1 MAKDLTVGKPS
12 VVLWKFCLPLF
23 GSILFQQ
30 LYNLADSFV
39 AGRFGDENALAAI
52 GNSYEIT
59 LILIAFAFG
68 CQVGGSVVVA
78 RLFGAKKNREMKT
91 AVFTTL
97 IASAVLCVILM
108 IAGLLLTTVLLNAI
122 STPEEVMS
130 DSALYLKIYLFGL
143 PFVFL
148 YNVASGIF
156 AGLGDSRTP
165 FVFLACSSVS
175 NIALDIGFAFLFSNI
190 VAGVA
195 WATFICQ
202 GISCVLA
209 LLCLIVKLKKIPS
222 DGKIP
227 LFSRTLLRDIA
238 LVAVPSILQ
247 QSFISVGNIIIQ
259 GVINTY
265 GPSVMAG
272 YTAAIKLHN
281 LVITSLTTLANGIS
295 NFTSQNLGAEKPA
308 RVKNGFRAGLKMVW
322 IICVPLIFLY
332 CLAGSALVT
341 AFINNPT
348 ETAVET
354 GKTLLLI
361 IAPFYLIVSS
371 KLVADGVLRGAKMMI
386 KFMISTFTDLIL
398 RVALALLLSPLLG
411 TTGIWIAWPI
421 GWTIATVL
429 SIVFY
434 RTGVW
439 NKKTEKEAT
448 A

>member
-12 VVLWKFCLPLF
+12 GVLWKFCLPLF

-68 CQVGGSVVVA
+68 CQIGGSVVVA
-78 RLFGAKKNREMKT
+78 RLFGAKKHGEMKT

-97 IASAVLCVILM
+97 IASALLCVVLA
-108 IAGLLLTTVLLNAI
+108 IAGLLTTDLLLRAI
-122 STPEEVMS
+122 STPEEVMDAS
-130 DSALYLKIYLFGL
+130 TLYLRIYLFGL

-165 FVFLACSSVS
+165 FLFLACSSVA
-175 NIALDIGFAFLFSNI
+175 NIAMDVGFAFAFSDI
-190 VAGVA
+190 VCGVA

-209 LLCLIVKLKKIPS
+209 LLWLIVKLKKIPS
-222 DGKIP
+222 EGKVQ
-227 LFSRTLLRDIA
+227 LFSFRLLKEIS

-247 QSFISVGNIIIQ
+247 QSFISVGNIVIQ

-265 GPSVMAG
+265 GTSVMAG
-272 YTAAIKLHN
+272 YTAAVKLNN

-295 NFTSQNLGAEKPA
+295 NYTSQNLGAGKPD
-308 RVKNGFRAGLKMVW
+308 RVKSGFRAGLQMIW
-322 IICVPLIFLY
+322 LICVPLILLY
-332 CLAGSALVT
+332 CFAGRYAVAL
-341 AFINNPT
+341 FIKNPT
-348 ETAVET
+348 ETAIET
-354 GKTLLLI
+354 GRMFLLI
-361 IAPFYLIVSS
+361 VSPFYLVVSA
-371 KLVADGVLRGAKMMI
+371 KLVTDGVLRGAKMMV
-386 KFMISTFTDLIL
+386 KFMTSTFTDLVL
-398 RVALALLLSPLLG
+398 RVVLAIVFAAPFG
-411 TTGIWIAWPI
+411 TAGIWSAWPI
-421 GWTIATVL
+421 GWTVATVL
-429 SIVFY
+429 SLAFY

-439 NKKTEKEAT
+439 YKKISG
-448 A
+448 